1 MPQLDQLCSKHFTYR
16 QLIECGETWQSS
28 SIDNLPLADESWQAL
43 ADLATHILDPVYEQF
58 GNLEITYG
66 FCSPPLATAR
76 KKLAKEQGVLPS
88 IYPTLDQHSCFETNR
103 KGDIICSRGGA
114 ACDFRVPCT
123 SSLEVAIR
131 IVKQLP
137 FDRLYFYGHN
147 KPIHVSYN
155 RGSQNAAISIMTPK
169 TNGQGYIPRNL
180 TPERFLE
187 QFQL

>member
-1 MPQLDQLCSKHFTYR
+1 MEKTKTIQIRVSSQEKSAIRARAKSLNLHVSEYLLSLHRNAALPPPPSEIERR
-16 QLIECGETWQSS
+16 QLEE
-28 SIDNLPLADESWQAL
+28 
-43 ADLATHILDPVYEQF
+43 V
-58 GNLEITYG
+58 
-66 FCSPPLATAR
+66 
-76 KKLAKEQGVLPS
+76 AKEQGVLPS

-123 SSLEVAIR
+123 SSLEIAIWV
-131 IVKQLP
+131 VKQLP

-155 RGSQNAAISIMTPK
+155 SDSQNAAVCIMTPK
-169 TNGQGYIPRNL
+169 TKGQGYIPRNL
-180 TPERFLE
+180 TPEHFLE